1 MTRKANLFVLLCL
14 SAGLLG
20 CATPDAQKF
29 IDQYRL
35 QPSVGPLYEIV
46 GQEQV
51 VGWLYGSVHYGSI
64 EQPSMSR
71 AAVRTMAGTRHIY
84 FEHTDGP
91 GSSWEMRD
99 AVAQSPE
106 EVAQAKK
113 KAARASVK
121 DVWHGIAAATELR
134 KRSTGVLALDRNPC
148 YQQAFALTWNYCGA
162 FYEYGTERLAF
173 VFAAGKDMAIH
184 ALEPD
189 SRITAPGPTAAVDCR
204 APPAGAPNA
213 SPVEPDD
220 EGMRQE
226 LDRGV
231 CRNIA
236 AQLLADQSKD
246 RPTPVALN
254 EADFRTLEERNR
266 TMAARTVQAI
276 RTGETPFVIVGRA
289 HLTYGKNLI
298 QLLEEQGFAL
308 RRID

>member
-1 MTRKANLFVLLCL
+1 VTQKSFVLLCL
-14 SAGLLG
+14 SAGLLGG

-35 QPSVGPLYEIV
+35 QPSVGPLYEV
-46 GQEQV
+46 VRQEQV
-51 VGWLYGSVHYGSI
+51 VGWLYGSVHYGTV
-64 EQPSMSR
+64 EQPSMSQ
-71 AAVRTMAGTRHIY
+71 AAVRKMAGTRHIY
-84 FEHTDGP
+84 LEHTDGP

-99 AVAQSPE
+99 AVAPSPE
-106 EVAQAKK
+106 DVAQAKK
-113 KAARASVK
+113 KAATASLK
-121 DVWHGIAAATELR
+121 DIWQGIAAANELR
-134 KRSTGVLALDRNPC
+134 KGSTGVLALDRNRC
-148 YQQAFALTWNYCGA
+148 YQQTFALVWNYCGA

-189 SRITAPGPTAAVDCR
+189 SRITAPGPTAAVECK
-204 APPAGAPNA
+204 APNG
-213 SPVEPDD
+213 SPVEPDE

-226 LDRGV
+226 LDRRT
-231 CRNIA
+231 CRNIL
-236 AQLLADQSKD
+236 AQLLADQSN
-246 RPTPVALN
+246 RPTPVDLK
-254 EADFRTLEERNR
+254 EADFRTLEQRNR
-266 TMAARTVQAI
+266 TMAAKTLHAI